1 MQLIVDMKAD
11 EDIGMVGKAAFKKLC
26 RTAGVPGSLI
36 ETAED
41 QYRMFKERV
50 LAIIKDENSDIRK
63 MNEHFI
69 FQVHKCDGNCSAKTQ
84 KKCTLFNKIQLPL
97 KIINMKIL
105 HLFLREE
112 SLYMGIELFLSIFI
126 KCSVKTHA
134 EGVAESMGNY
144 VDIHSEKRRGLDVAV
159 VGQEAYIHWNG
170 PGVHLGR
177 AVLTVTLLGVQTGD
191 LLPDRTRAVLLLL
204 IE

>member
-1 MQLIVDMKAD
+1 
-11 EDIGMVGKAAFKKLC
+11 
-26 RTAGVPGSLI
+26 
-36 ETAED
+36 
-41 QYRMFKERV
+41 
-50 LAIIKDENSDIRK
+50 

-69 FQVHKCDGNCSAKTQ
+69 FQVHNCDGNCPAKTQ

-112 SLYMGIELFLSIFI
+112 SLYMGNELFLSIFI

-170 PGVHLGR
+170 PGVHLADSIWESSLDSYFAGR
-177 AVLTVTLLGVQTGD
+177 TNWRFVTRQNKSSSVVINRMKAERAKSVLF
-191 LLPDRTRAVLLLL
+191 
-204 IE
+204 I